1 MTIEDFKSLLDVGED
16 ELVWVRHKRML
27 FDIHIVVHDTYI
39 EYHFIDDEDNNPE
52 TLRPYNT
59 FRIDLDLDDNTLHV
73 IDRSFNQENYR
84 NFTIE
89 DLKIVRRNK

>member
-39 EYHFIDDEDNNPE
+39 EYHFMDDDNIPDN
-52 TLRPYNT
+52 LRPGNS

-73 IDRSFNQENYR
+73 IERRFNQESYR